1 MEGHCY
7 EGEEGE
13 EDGKE
18 EDGEEEEE
26 VGPTEVHPLR
36 SMLSMCFAGLIGT
49 IVLLSGSAAAH
60 AVSITNRDDQ
70 DHKVTVV
77 EGDTKTDYVLKP
89 SQALNGICA
98 KGCTVHLDDD
108 EEEEYQLE
116 ADDVVAIE
124 EGNLYYDTPGT
135 PGGPAPAPATGGGGG
150 TPPGKG

>member
-1 MEGHCY
+1 ML
-7 EGEEGE
+7 
-13 EDGKE
+13 
-18 EDGEEEEE
+18 
-26 VGPTEVHPLR
+26 VGVILVAIFV
-36 SMLSMCFAGLIGT
+36 LGFGL
-49 IVLLSGSAAAH
+49 LASE
-60 AVSITNRDDQ
+60 
-70 DHKVTVV
+70 VV

-116 ADDVVAIE
+116 ADDVVSIE